1 MSTACAN
8 GADPLRQVGAVSVT
22 FLQKHWV
29 CDGGE
34 LHGPMLLTSSIV
46 DIFFEKC
53 KTSLWSKFRPLHKL
67 EHSSANRGMK
77 MPQFK
82 WSLRSRTFPSIL
94 WLQNMVSKN
103 KMWPFWDHYCI
114 YAKILPVPNWKVD
127 VPQMG
132 YLRGAVIWKQTSRS
146 LIAQKLSGAL
156 NHINP
161 GLHCELLFVFLF
173 HWLREVC
180 LPQKS
185 VATKQISTWEKQ
197 YPHWFDWLRWPDNFV
212 GLVGFYGNFMR
223 ILSKPLLVPSWSE
236 VSAIDP
242 AETASTSLYTQK
254 HHLPWS
260 PGQHSLNKIWRH
272 NASIEIKTEIL
283 NRQVG

>member
-1 MSTACAN
+1 MGSLLHICQDTPRPKLESRCSAN
-8 GADPLRQVGAVSVT
+8 GISARGGYMKTNFKIAHCSKTVGCTKPYKPRSPLWA
-22 FLQKHWV
+22 
-29 CDGGE
+29 
-34 LHGPMLLTSSIV
+34 
-46 DIFFEKC
+46 
-53 KTSLWSKFRPLHKL
+53 
-67 EHSSANRGMK
+67 
-77 MPQFK
+77 
-82 WSLRSRTFPSIL
+82 
-94 WLQNMVSKN
+94 
-103 KMWPFWDHYCI
+103 PFCF
-114 YAKILPVPNWKVD
+114 
-127 VPQMG
+127 
-132 YLRGAVIWKQTSRS
+132 SFS
-146 LIAQKLSGAL
+146 LIAWS
-156 NHINP
+156 
-161 GLHCELLFVFLF
+161 LFA
-173 HWLREVC
+173 
-180 LPQKS
+180 QKS

-260 PGQHSLNKIWRH
+260 PGQHSLNKFWRH